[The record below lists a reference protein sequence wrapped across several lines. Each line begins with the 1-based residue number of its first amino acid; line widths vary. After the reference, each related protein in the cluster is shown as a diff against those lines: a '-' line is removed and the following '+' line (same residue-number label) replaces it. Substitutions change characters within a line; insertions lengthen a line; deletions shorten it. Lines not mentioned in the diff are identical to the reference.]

1 MKKCNPLEHRS
12 NREKKMKK
20 YFTLIELLVV
30 VAIIAIL
37 AGILL
42 PALNNARERARS
54 ATCYNIM
61 KQLSLSVL
69 GYLNNNKDTIS
80 LMTTDW
86 GMYCYGSVD
95 SAGHSSY
102 VYEALGLATGVC
114 KKQASVPVARVC
126 QSAFTKAFPFA
137 SLTDV
142 KYCNAYSDCGRKE
155 KHFKFFGLYGMR
167 IDAEKHAVLSDGNYY
182 FHKSG
187 RVRKP
192 STAAFWAEGVNQFLK
207 SSAIGNLSKVETGAW
222 SHQNRNTILYFD
234 GHVSSIRP
242 GEATCSHVGVT
253 ADPACGSCGF
263 WFPYL

>member
-1 MKKCNPLEHRS
+1 MKR
-12 NREKKMKK
+12 

-37 AGILL
+37 AGLLL

-86 GMYCYGSVD
+86 KMYCYGYVD
-95 SAGHSSY
+95 SKGHESY
-102 VYEALGLATGVC
+102 AYEALGLAKGVC
-114 KKQASVPVARVC
+114 SSFASVPVARVC

-137 SLTDV
+137 SLSDV
-142 KYCNAYSDCGRKE
+142 KYCNNSGCSQKE

-182 FHKSG
+182 FHKTG

-192 STAAFWAEGVNQFLK
+192 SSAAFWAEGVNQFQK
-207 SSAIGNLSKVETGAW
+207 TSAIGNLSKVETGAW

-234 GHVSSIRP
+234 GHVSSISP
-242 GEATCSHVGVT
+242 GFATCSHVGAN
-253 ADPACGSCGF
+253 ADPACLSCCF

>member
-1 MKKCNPLEHRS
+1 MRKN
-12 NREKKMKK
+12 
-20 YFTLIELLVV
+20 FTLIELLVV

-37 AGILL
+37 AGLLL

-86 GMYCYGSVD
+86 KMYCYGYVD
-95 SAGHSSY
+95 SKGHESY
-102 VYEALGLATGVC
+102 AYEALGLAKGVC
-114 KKQASVPVARVC
+114 SSFASVPVARVC
-126 QSAFTKAFPFA
+126 RSAFNKAFPFA
-137 SLTDV
+137 SLSDV
-142 KYCNAYSDCGRKE
+142 KYCNNSGCSQKE

-167 IDAEKHAVLSDGNYY
+167 VDADTRAAVTDGSYW
-182 FHKSG
+182 FHKIS

-192 STAAFWAEGVNQFLK
+192 SSAAFWAEGVNQFQK
-207 SSAIGNLSKVETGAW
+207 TSAIGNLSKVETGAW

-234 GHVSSIRP
+234 GHVSSISP
-242 GEATCSHVGVT
+242 GFATCSHVGAN
-253 ADPACGSCGF
+253 ADPACLSCCF

>member
-1 MKKCNPLEHRS
+1 MRRC
-12 NREKKMKK
+12 
-20 YFTLIELLVV
+20 FTLIELLVV

-37 AGILL
+37 AGLLL

-86 GMYCYGSVD
+86 KMYCYGYVD
-95 SAGHSSY
+95 SKGHESY
-102 VYEALGLATGVC
+102 AYEALGLAKGVC
-114 KKQASVPVARVC
+114 SRFASVPVARVC
-126 QSAFTKAFPFA
+126 QSAFNKAFPFA
-137 SLTDV
+137 SLSDV
-142 KYCNAYSDCGRKE
+142 KYCNNSGCSQKE

-182 FHKSG
+182 FHKTG

-192 STAAFWAEGVNQFLK
+192 STAAFWAEGVNQFQK

-234 GHVSSIRP
+234 GHVSSISP
-242 GEATCSHVGVT
+242 GFATCSHVGAN
-253 ADPACGSCGF
+253 ADPACLSCSF
-263 WFPYL
+263 WFPYF

>member
-1 MKKCNPLEHRS
+1 
-12 NREKKMKK
+12 MKK

-37 AGILL
+37 AGLLL
-42 PALNNARERARS
+42 PALNSARERARS
-54 ATCYNIM
+54 ATCYNTM

-80 LMTTDW
+80 LMTTGW
-86 GMYCYGSVD
+86 QMYCYD
-95 SAGHSSY
+95 QCDREGHESY
-102 VYEALGLATGVC
+102 VYEALGLAEGVC
-114 KKQASVPVARVC
+114 SSFASVPVPRVC

-137 SLTDV
+137 SLSDV
-142 KYCNAYSDCGRKE
+142 KYCNNSGCSKKE

-167 IDAEKHAVLSDGNYY
+167 VDADTRAAVTDGSYW
-182 FHKSG
+182 FQKIS

-192 STAAFWAEGVNQFLK
+192 SSAAFWAEGVNQFQK
-207 SSAIGNLSKVETGAW
+207 TSAIGNLSKVETGAW

-234 GHVSSIRP
+234 GHVSSISP
-242 GEATCSHVGVT
+242 GFATCSHVGAN
-253 ADPACGSCGF
+253 ADPACLSCCF

>member
-1 MKKCNPLEHRS
+1 MRKN
-12 NREKKMKK
+12 
-20 YFTLIELLVV
+20 FTLIELLIV

-37 AGILL
+37 AGLLL
-42 PALNNARERARS
+42 PALNSARERARS
-54 ATCYNIM
+54 ATCYNTM

-80 LMTTDW
+80 LMTTGW
-86 GMYCYGSVD
+86 QMYCYGQCD
-95 SAGHSSY
+95 REGHESY
-102 VYEALGLATGVC
+102 VYEALGLAEGVC
-114 KKQASVPVARVC
+114 SSFASVPVARVC

-167 IDAEKHAVLSDGNYY
+167 IDAEKHAALTDGNYY

-192 STAAFWAEGVNQFLK
+192 STAAFWAEGVNQFQK
-207 SSAIGNLSKVETGAW
+207 TSAIGNLSKVETGAW

>member
-1 MKKCNPLEHRS
+1 MTIS
-12 NREKKMKK
+12 KMYGTAVKK

-69 GYLNNNKDTIS
+69 GYLNNNKLNNNKDTIS
-80 LMTTDW
+80 LMETGW
-86 GMYCYGSVD
+86 KNPYCYGKRD
-95 SAGHSSY
+95 REGHESY
-102 VYEALGLATGVC
+102 AYEALGLAEGVC
-114 KKQASVPVARVC
+114 SSFASVPVARVC
-126 QSAFTKAFPFA
+126 RSAFTKAFPFA
-137 SLTDV
+137 SLTNV

-155 KHFKFFGLYGMR
+155 KHFRFFGLYGMR
-167 IDAEKHAVLSDGNYY
+167 IDAEKHAVLTDGNYY

-192 STAAFWAEGVNQFLK
+192 STAAFWAEGITQFQK

>member
-1 MKKCNPLEHRS
+1 
-12 NREKKMKK
+12 MKK

-37 AGILL
+37 AGLLL

-54 ATCYNIM
+54 ATCCNIM

-86 GMYCYGSVD
+86 GMYCYGKVD

-102 VYEALGLATGVC
+102 VYEALGLAKGIC
-114 KKQASVPVARVC
+114 AKQASVPVARVC

-142 KYCNAYSDCGRKE
+142 KYCTDSGCSKKE

-167 IDAEKHAVLSDGNYY
+167 VDADTRAAVTDGSYW
-182 FHKSG
+182 FHKIS

-192 STAAFWAEGVNQFLK
+192 SSAAFWAEGVNQFQK
-207 SSAIGNLSKVETGAW
+207 TSAIGNLSKVETGAW

-242 GEATCSHVGVT
+242 GSATCSHTWGN
-253 ADPACGSCGF
+253 ADPACGSCRF
-263 WFPYL
+263 WYPYLGTKWIND

>member
-1 MKKCNPLEHRS
+1 
-12 NREKKMKK
+12 MKK

-37 AGILL
+37 AGLLL
-42 PALNNARERARS
+42 PALNSARERARS
-54 ATCYNIM
+54 ATCYNTM

-80 LMTTDW
+80 LMTTGW
-86 GMYCYGSVD
+86 QMYCYD
-95 SAGHSSY
+95 QCDREGHESY
-102 VYEALGLATGVC
+102 VYEALGLAEGVC
-114 KKQASVPVARVC
+114 SSFASVPVARVC

-137 SLTDV
+137 SLTHV

-192 STAAFWAEGVNQFLK
+192 STAAFWAEGVNQFQK

-242 GEATCSHVGVT
+242 GSATCSHTWGN

>member
-1 MKKCNPLEHRS
+1 MKR
-12 NREKKMKK
+12 

-37 AGILL
+37 AGLLL

-80 LMTTDW
+80 LMETGW
-86 GMYCYGSVD
+86 KNLYCYGQCD
-95 SAGHSSY
+95 REGHESY
-102 VYEALGLATGVC
+102 AYEALGLAEGVC
-114 KKQASVPVARVC
+114 SSFASVPVARVC
-126 QSAFTKAFPFA
+126 RSAFTKAFPFA

-142 KYCNAYSDCGRKE
+142 KYCSNSGCSQKE

-167 IDAEKHAVLSDGNYY
+167 IDAEKHAVLTDGNYY

-192 STAAFWAEGVNQFLK
+192 STAAFWAEGITQFQK

>member
-1 MKKCNPLEHRS
+1 MRKN
-12 NREKKMKK
+12 
-20 YFTLIELLVV
+20 FTLIELLIV

-37 AGILL
+37 AGLLL
-42 PALNNARERARS
+42 PALNSARERARS
-54 ATCYNIM
+54 ATCYNTM

-80 LMTTDW
+80 LMTTGW
-86 GMYCYGSVD
+86 QMYCYGQCD
-95 SAGHSSY
+95 REGHESY
-102 VYEALGLATGVC
+102 VYEALGLAEGVC
-114 KKQASVPVARVC
+114 SSFASVPVARVC

-137 SLTDV
+137 SLSDV
-142 KYCNAYSDCGRKE
+142 KYCNNSGCSQKE

-167 IDAEKHAVLSDGNYY
+167 IDAEKHAVLSDGTYY
-182 FHKSG
+182 FHKTG

-192 STAAFWAEGVNQFLK
+192 STAAFWTEGVNQFQK

-234 GHVSSIRP
+234 GHVSSISP
-242 GEATCSHVGVT
+242 GFATCSHVGAN
-253 ADPACGSCGF
+253 ADPACLSCCF

>member
-1 MKKCNPLEHRS
+1 MKR
-12 NREKKMKK
+12 

-37 AGILL
+37 AGLLL

-69 GYLNNNKDTIS
+69 GYLSNNKDTIS

-86 GMYCYGSVD
+86 KMYCYDKVD
-95 SAGHSSY
+95 SEGHESY
-102 VYEALGLATGVC
+102 VFEALGLAGGIC
-114 KKQASVPVARVC
+114 KLQASVPVARVC
-126 QSAFTKAFPFA
+126 QSAFNKAFPFA
-137 SLTDV
+137 SLSDV
-142 KYCNAYSDCGRKE
+142 KYCNNSGCSQKE
-155 KHFKFFGLYGMR
+155 KHFRFFGLYGMR
-167 IDAEKHAVLSDGNYY
+167 IDADTRSAVTDGSYY

-192 STAAFWAEGVNQFLK
+192 STAAFWAEGVNQFQK
-207 SSAIGNLSKVETGAW
+207 SSAIGNLSRVETGAW

-234 GHVSSIRP
+234 GHVSSISP
-242 GEATCSHVGVT
+242 GFATCSHTWGN
-253 ADPACGSCGF
+253 ADPACGSCRF

>member
-1 MKKCNPLEHRS
+1 MKKH
-12 NREKKMKK
+12 
-20 YFTLIELLVV
+20 FTLIELLVV

-54 ATCYNIM
+54 ATCCNIM

-86 GMYCYGSVD
+86 KMYCYGYVD
-95 SAGHSSY
+95 SKGHESY
-102 VYEALGLATGVC
+102 AYEALGLAKGVC
-114 KKQASVPVARVC
+114 SRFASVPVARVC
-126 QSAFTKAFPFA
+126 QSAFNKAFPFA
-137 SLTDV
+137 SLSDV
-142 KYCNAYSDCGRKE
+142 KYCNNSGCSQKE

-167 IDAEKHAVLSDGNYY
+167 VDADTRAAVTDGSYW
-182 FHKSG
+182 FHKIS

-192 STAAFWAEGVNQFLK
+192 SSAAFWAEGVNQFQK
-207 SSAIGNLSKVETGAW
+207 TSAIGNLSKVETGAW

>member
-1 MKKCNPLEHRS
+1 
-12 NREKKMKK
+12 MKK

-95 SAGHSSY
+95 SAGQLLRH
-102 VYEALGLATGVC
+102 
-114 KKQASVPVARVC
+114 VPA
-126 QSAFTKAFPFA
+126 
-137 SLTDV
+137 
-142 KYCNAYSDCGRKE
+142 
-155 KHFKFFGLYGMR
+155 
-167 IDAEKHAVLSDGNYY
+167 
-182 FHKSG
+182 
-187 RVRKP
+187 
-192 STAAFWAEGVNQFLK
+192 
-207 SSAIGNLSKVETGAW
+207 
-222 SHQNRNTILYFD
+222 
-234 GHVSSIRP
+234 
-242 GEATCSHVGVT
+242 
-253 ADPACGSCGF
+253 
-263 WFPYL
+263 